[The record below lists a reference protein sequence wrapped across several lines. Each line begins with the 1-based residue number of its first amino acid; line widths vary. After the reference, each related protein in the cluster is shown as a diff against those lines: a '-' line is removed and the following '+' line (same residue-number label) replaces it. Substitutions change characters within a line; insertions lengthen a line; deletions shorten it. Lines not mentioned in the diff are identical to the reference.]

1 MESRIQ
7 RLSRKCP
14 GHGVQVSHTGPGEN
28 LGRDSPAGPAGWDG
42 TSLDFKQPWW
52 PRHTAFSS
60 PGRASHQTQGRLLI
74 GATPGGSFAMGT
86 APALLM
92 LSGSGQGGGP
102 GVSSA
107 TQSKWTA
114 PRDRAEDEATAGQGQ
129 WGGLPPEQTQRA
141 ACVAWRGAGI
151 GPAVGLSP
159 GTDDTPSGTRASISV
174 C

>member
-1 MESRIQ
+1 
-7 RLSRKCP
+7 
-14 GHGVQVSHTGPGEN
+14 
-28 LGRDSPAGPAGWDG
+28 
-42 TSLDFKQPWW
+42 
-52 PRHTAFSS
+52 
-60 PGRASHQTQGRLLI
+60 
-74 GATPGGSFAMGT
+74 MGT

-129 WGGLPPEQTQRA
+129 WGGLPPEQMQRV
-141 ACVAWRGAGI
+141 ACVAWRGTGI